1 MASQQPT
8 HCHCK
13 NCGSLPADKFSD
25 RQIARFDDETR
36 ECKDCKEK
44 AAEARKATSQ
54 LARLTKHAERVVID
68 LPEGAA
74 DPSVSYKR
82 GSDGSI
88 KGVIRRLRIGSRIVA
103 PPQMQKTSVTSRELV
118 AAGATVDPSIS
129 NGAMIQLPCTG
140 KDFRGGQ
147 TFKVH
152 FVTSDGAV
160 FDIRPSITV
169 PTFGRGNE
177 PTVDASSMKLL
188 LADNAAM
195 RAASKARGTGRTW
208 RDSGLGHDDVRQA
221 ILAGDWD
228 LLAKL
233 CRAEPYVRERKYPVG
248 CLKPNAHV
256 VEVLFYNTHTGG
268 RSLYGS
274 FGSSDEAVDL
284 AARHARANVVS
295 RFVKPGDD
303 MLSEAPASL
312 LQDVKDSEAGALPG
326 SEVPSVS
333 PAPSTRRDACSL
345 LRRVR
350 LRATASVTQV
360 GGWAGGRTKCRTG
373 AWTSSS
379 RSTRPALR

>member
-13 NCGSLPADKFSD
+13 NCGSLPV
-25 RQIARFDDETR
+25 ARFSSTQITRCSDDDRRCASCIANDAAE
-36 ECKDCKEK
+36 KK
-44 AAEARKATSQ
+44 AASQ
-54 LARLTKHAERVVID
+54 LARLTKHSERVHIN

-74 DPSVSYKR
+74 DPSMSFKR

-88 KGVIRRLRIGSRIVA
+88 RGVIRRLRIGSRIVA
-103 PPQMQKTSVTSRELV
+103 PPQMRKTSVTSRELV

-129 NGAMIQLPCTG
+129 TDAMIQLPCTG
-140 KDFRGGQ
+140 KDFRGGKAFQ
-147 TFKVH
+147 VK

-160 FDIRPSITV
+160 FDIKPQIRVTR
-169 PTFGRGNE
+169 FEQGDE

-188 LADNAAM
+188 LRRPSDQAAVN
-195 RAASKARGTGRTW
+195 RAAGTGRTW
-208 RDSGLGHDDVRQA
+208 RDSGRGHEEVRQA

-228 LLAKL
+228 RLAKL
-233 CRAEPYVRERKYPVG
+233 CRAEPYVQELKYPEG

-256 VEVLFYNTHTGG
+256 VAVRFYNVHTGG
-268 RSLYGS
+268 LKQYGS

-284 AARHARANVVS
+284 AARHVAANVVS
-295 RFVKPGDD
+295 RFVLPGDD

-333 PAPSTRRDACSL
+333 PAPTRRDACSL

-379 RSTRPALR
+379 RSTRPVSM

>member
-13 NCGSLPADKFSD
+13 NCGSLPV
-25 RQIARFDDETR
+25 ARFSSTQITRCSDDDRRCASCIANDAAE
-36 ECKDCKEK
+36 KK
-44 AAEARKATSQ
+44 AASQ
-54 LARLTKHAERVVID
+54 QERLAKHAERVLIN

-74 DPSVSYKR
+74 DASLSFKR

-88 KGVIRRLRIGSRIVA
+88 RGVIRRLRIGSRIVA
-103 PPQMQKTSVTSRELV
+103 PPQLWKTSVTSRELV
-118 AAGATVDPSIS
+118 AAGATVDRSIS
-129 NGAMIQLPCTG
+129 DDAMIQFPCTG
-140 KDFRGGQ
+140 KDYRGGR
-147 TFKVH
+147 TFKVQ

-160 FDIRPSITV
+160 FDIKPQIRVTR
-169 PTFGRGNE
+169 FEQGDE

-188 LADNAAM
+188 LRRPSDQAAVN
-195 RAASKARGTGRTW
+195 RAAGTGRTW
-208 RDSGLGHDDVRQA
+208 RDSGRGHEEVRQA

-228 LLAKL
+228 RLAKL
-233 CRAEPYVRERKYPVG
+233 CRAEPYVQELKYPEG

-256 VEVLFYNTHTGG
+256 VAVRFYNVHTGG
-268 RSLYGS
+268 LKQYGS

-284 AARHARANVVS
+284 AARHVAANVVS
-295 RFVKPGDD
+295 RFVLPGDD

-312 LQDVKDSEAGALPG
+312 LQDVKDSEEGALPG

-333 PAPSTRRDACSL
+333 PAPTRRDACSL

-379 RSTRPALR
+379 RSTRPVSM

>member
-1 MASQQPT
+1 MA
-8 HCHCK
+8 
-13 NCGSLPADKFSD
+13 NN
-25 RQIARFDDETR
+25 
-36 ECKDCKEK
+36 
-44 AAEARKATSQ
+44 AEARKAASQ
-54 LARLTKHAERVVID
+54 LARLEKHAERVLID

-103 PPQMQKTSVTSRELV
+103 PPQMRKTSVTSRELV

-129 NGAMIQLPCTG
+129 TDAMIQLPCTG
-140 KDFRGGQ
+140 KDFRGGKAFQ
-147 TFKVH
+147 VK

-160 FDIRPSITV
+160 FDIKPQIPV
-169 PTFGRGNE
+169 PKFGRGNE

-188 LADNAAM
+188 LIDNAAR

-208 RDSGLGHDDVRQA
+208 RDTGFGHDEVRQA

-228 LLAKL
+228 LVAKL
-233 CRAEPYVRERKYPVG
+233 CRKEPYVRERTYPVG
-248 CLKPNAHV
+248 CLKPNAYV
-256 VEVLFYNTHTGG
+256 VEVLFHNTHTAG

-274 FGSSDEAVDL
+274 FGSSDEALDF
-284 AARHARANVVS
+284 AARHARANAVS
-295 RFVKPGDD
+295 RFVLPGSDI
-303 MLSEAPASL
+303 LSEAPAPL
-312 LQDVKDSEAGALPG
+312 LQDVKDSEQGAFPG

-345 LRRVR
+345 LQRVR

-360 GGWAGGRTKCRTG
+360 SGWAGGRT
-373 AWTSSS
+373 
-379 RSTRPALR
+379 

>member
-13 NCGSLPADKFSD
+13 NCGSLPV
-25 RQIARFDDETR
+25 ARFSNAQITKCSDDDR
-36 ECKDCKEK
+36 RCASCIAKDAEASK
-44 AAEARKATSQ
+44 AASQ
-54 LARLTKHAERVVID
+54 LARLEKHAERVVII
-68 LPEGAA
+68 LPAHAVDTRRPVRFKRTA
-74 DPSVSYKR
+74 DGEPKDCIISCLKL
-82 GSDGSI
+82 GG
-88 KGVIRRLRIGSRIVA
+88 RIHVPR
-103 PPQMQKTSVTSRELV
+103 KTSVTCSELV

-129 NGAMIQLPCTG
+129 DDAMIQFPCTG
-140 KDFRGGQ
+140 KDFRGGRA
-147 TFKVH
+147 FKVQ

-160 FDIRPSITV
+160 FDIKPQIRVTR
-169 PTFGRGNE
+169 FEQGDE

-188 LADNAAM
+188 LRRPSDQAAVN
-195 RAASKARGTGRTW
+195 RAAGTGRTW
-208 RDSGLGHDDVRQA
+208 RDSGRGHEEVRQA

-228 LLAKL
+228 RLAKL
-233 CRAEPYVRERKYPVG
+233 CRAEPYVKEQTYPEG

-256 VEVLFYNTHTGG
+256 VDVRFYNVHTGG
-268 RSLYGS
+268 RKQYGS

-284 AARHARANVVS
+284 AARHVAANVVS
-295 RFVKPGDD
+295 RFVLPGDD

-312 LQDVKDSEAGALPG
+312 LQDVKDSEEGAFPE

-360 GGWAGGRTKCRTG
+360 GGWAGGRTKC
-373 AWTSSS
+373 
-379 RSTRPALR
+379 

>member
-13 NCGSLPADKFSD
+13 NCGSLPV
-25 RQIARFDDETR
+25 ARFSNAQITKYNDDDR
-36 ECKDCKEK
+36 RCASCIAKDAEEKK
-44 AAEARKATSQ
+44 AASQ
-54 LARLTKHAERVVID
+54 LARLAKHAERVVID

-103 PPQMQKTSVTSRELV
+103 PPQMRKTSVTSRELV
-118 AAGATVDPSIS
+118 AAGAKIDVNIS
-129 NGAMIQLPCTG
+129 DDAVIQLPCTKDHIKDG
-140 KDFRGGQ
+140 KKFNV
-147 TFKVH
+147 F
-152 FVTSDGAV
+152 FVTINGAV
-160 FDIRPSITV
+160 EQLETPINV
-169 PTFGRGNE
+169 PRFSPKTE
-177 PTVDASSMKLL
+177 PVVDGSSMKLL
-188 LADNAAM
+188 LSDNAAR
-195 RAASKARGTGRTW
+195 RAAYGARGTGRTW

-312 LQDVKDSEAGALPG
+312 LQDVKDSEEGALPG

-360 GGWAGGRTKCRTG
+360 GGWTGGRTKWAWG

>member
-8 HCHCK
+8 HCNCK
-13 NCGSLPADKFSD
+13 NCGSLPVARFSN
-25 RQIARFDDETR
+25 RQITDSRIDDETR
-36 ECKDCKEK
+36 ECKDCHAK

-54 LARLTKHAERVVID
+54 LARLEKHAERVAFI

-74 DPSVSYKR
+74 DPSMSYKR
-82 GSDGSI
+82 GSDGAI
-88 KGVIRRLRIGSRIVA
+88 KGVIRRLRFGSQIVA

-169 PTFGRGNE
+169 PKFGRGNE

-188 LADNAAM
+188 LIDNAAR

-208 RDSGLGHDDVRQA
+208 RDSGLGHDEVRQA

-228 LLAKL
+228 LVAKL
-233 CRAEPYVRERKYPVG
+233 CRKEPYVRERTYPVG

-256 VEVLFYNTHTGG
+256 VEVLFYNTHTAG

-274 FGSSDEAVDL
+274 FGSSDEALDL
-284 AARHARANVVS
+284 AARHARANAVS

-312 LQDVKDSEAGALPG
+312 LQDVKDSEAGAFPE
-326 SEVPSVS
+326 SEVPS

-345 LRRVR
+345 LQRVR

-360 GGWAGGRTKCRTG
+360 SGWAGGRTKWARD

-379 RSTRPALR
+379 RGTRPGSM